1 MNYFYVKKEDENI
14 VNKWEDT
21 EKNRKRMTAWG
32 FVEYTGEVE
41 EAEYG
46 VLYVKGGTPT
56 KDPETEKM
64 EQIIAL
70 QKFLNDTDWYVA
82 RYAETGKEIPSEI
95 KTQRQSAREK
105 IDALRGE

>member
-1 MNYFYVKKEDENI
+1 MNYFYVKKENENTI
-14 VNKWEDT
+14 NKWEDN
-21 EKNRKRMTAWG
+21 EKNRARMVSWG
-32 FVEYTGEVE
+32 FVEYTGEME
-41 EAEYG
+41 EDDNG
-46 VLYVKGGTPT
+46 ILYVKGTIPE
-56 KDPETEKM
+56 KDAETVKM

-95 KTQRQSAREK
+95 KTKRQEAREK

>member
-1 MNYFYVKKEDENI
+1 MNYFYVKKEDEAV
-14 VNKWEDT
+14 VNKWEDN
-21 EKNRKRMTAWG
+21 EKNRKRMTDWG

-41 EAEYG
+41 ESDNG
-46 VLYVKGGTPT
+46 VLYVKGCIPT

-82 RYAETGKEIPSEI
+82 RYAEMGKEIPNEI